1 MPWAAV
7 IGSPIKHS
15 LSPQLHRA
23 AWRSLGLGEGWR
35 YERYETSVEAL
46 PQLVNSIDA
55 DCLGLSVTMPCKQ
68 AIIPLLDIVDPM
80 AAAVGS
86 VNTLIPSQG
95 LLTGFNTDVH
105 GIVSAIREARSRRG
119 LCEARRATILGA
131 GATTASA
138 LAALGELGITSSTIA
153 ARRFAGP
160 GSILAAASRL
170 GVEIHQ
176 IMWADEDAIAESIEA
191 SDIVISTLPVG
202 VADELAK
209 RVKIKESQTLLDV
222 VYAPR
227 ETGLVRAW
235 NRSGGVI
242 AWGLDMLVHQA
253 HQQVRLMTGRD
264 PDLAAMKAAVRQC
277 S

>member
-7 IGSPIKHS
+7 IGSPIEHS

-68 AIIPLLDIVDPM
+68 AIIPLLDMVDPM

-119 LCEARRATILGA
+119 LDRRGRPS
-131 GATTASA
+131 G
-138 LAALGELGITSSTIA
+138 
-153 ARRFAGP
+153 
-160 GSILAAASRL
+160 RL
-170 GVEIHQ
+170 
-176 IMWADEDAIAESIEA
+176 
-191 SDIVISTLPVG
+191 
-202 VADELAK
+202 
-209 RVKIKESQTLLDV
+209 
-222 VYAPR
+222 
-227 ETGLVRAW
+227 
-235 NRSGGVI
+235 
-242 AWGLDMLVHQA
+242 
-253 HQQVRLMTGRD
+253 
-264 PDLAAMKAAVRQC
+264 C
-277 S
+277 